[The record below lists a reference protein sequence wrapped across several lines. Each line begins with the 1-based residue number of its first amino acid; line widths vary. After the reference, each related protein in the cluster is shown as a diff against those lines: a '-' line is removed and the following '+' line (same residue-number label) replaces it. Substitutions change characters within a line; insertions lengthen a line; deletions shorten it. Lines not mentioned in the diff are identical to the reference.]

1 MWNAVHVAHISP
13 LNSDGRLADLGVE
26 FHSTIEDDVPDRLLA
41 LALDEEERQP
51 RGEVAVNPPAAGH
64 EFEDFGAWHVNDGN
78 EAHLLRS
85 GTGQVQFVDDDGVI
99 TVDVEAGDVMIIR
112 GAEHRFRALTPAVWV
127 LHFAGPAG
135 ADLVATQTGRQ
146 DSPWD

>member
-1 MWNAVHVAHISP
+1 MATLTPDDSSN
-13 LNSDGRLADLGVE
+13 RLTDLGVE
-26 FHSTIEDDVPDRLLA
+26 FHTTDEDDVPDHLLA
-41 LALDEEERQP
+41 LTLEKGERQT
-51 RGEVAVNPPAAGH
+51 RGEVAVDPPAAGQ

-85 GTGQVQFVDDDGVI
+85 GTGQVQFVDDGGVI

-112 GAEHRFRALTPAVWV
+112 GAEHRFRALSPAVWV
-127 LHFAGPAG
+127 LHFAGPEG

-146 DSPWD
+146 DNPWD

>member
-1 MWNAVHVAHISP
+1 MATLTPDDS
-13 LNSDGRLADLGVE
+13 SQRLADLGVE
-26 FHSTIEDDVPDRLLA
+26 FHTTDQDDVPDHLLA
-41 LALDEEERQP
+41 LALKEGERHP
-51 RGEVAVNPPAAGH
+51 RGEVAVDPPAAGK

-85 GTGQVQFVDDDGVI
+85 GTGQVQFVDDGGVI

-127 LHFAGPAG
+127 LHFAGAEG
-135 ADLVATQTGRQ
+135 ADLVATQTGRL
-146 DSPWD
+146 DTPWD

>member
-1 MWNAVHVAHISP
+1 MTTLTPGDS
-13 LNSDGRLADLGVE
+13 SQRLIDLSVE
-26 FHSTIEDDVPDRLLA
+26 FHTTDEDHVPDHLLA
-41 LALDEEERQP
+41 LALEEGERET
-51 RGEVAVNPPAAGH
+51 RGEAAVDPPAAGQ

-85 GTGQVQFVDDDGVI
+85 GTGQVQFVDDGGVI

-112 GAEHRFRALTPAVWV
+112 GAEHRFRALTPATWV
-127 LHFAGPAG
+127 LHFAGSEG

-146 DSPWD
+146 GSPWD

>member
-1 MWNAVHVAHISP
+1 MATLTPGDS
-13 LNSDGRLADLGVE
+13 SQRLTDLGVE
-26 FHSTIEDDVPDRLLA
+26 FHTTDQDDVPDHLLA
-41 LALDEEERQP
+41 LALKEGERQT
-51 RGEVAVNPPAAGH
+51 RGEVAVDPPAAGK

-85 GTGQVQFVDDDGVI
+85 GTGQVQFVDDNGVI
-99 TVDVEAGDVMIIR
+99 TVNVEAGDIMIIR

-127 LHFAGPAG
+127 LHFAGPEG

>member
-1 MWNAVHVAHISP
+1 MATLTPGDS
-13 LNSDGRLADLGVE
+13 SQRLTDLGVE
-26 FHSTIEDDVPDRLLA
+26 FHTTDEDDVPDHLLA
-41 LALDEEERQP
+41 LALEEGERQT
-51 RGEVAVNPPAAGH
+51 RGEVAVDPPAAGQ

-78 EAHLLRS
+78 EAHFLRS

-127 LHFAGPAG
+127 LHFAGVEG

>member
-1 MWNAVHVAHISP
+1 MATLTPGDS
-13 LNSDGRLADLGVE
+13 SQRLTDLGVE
-26 FHSTIEDDVPDRLLA
+26 FHTTDQDDVPDHLLA
-41 LALDEEERQP
+41 LALKEGERQT
-51 RGEVAVNPPAAGH
+51 RGEVAVDPPAAGK

-85 GTGQVQFVDDDGVI
+85 GTGQVQFVDDGGVI
-99 TVDVEAGDVMIIR
+99 TVNVEAEDVMIIR

-127 LHFAGPAG
+127 LHFAGPEG

>member
-1 MWNAVHVAHISP
+1 M
-13 LNSDGRLADLGVE
+13 D
-26 FHSTIEDDVPDRLLA
+26 
-41 LALDEEERQP
+41 
-51 RGEVAVNPPAAGH
+51 PPAAGH

-99 TVDVEAGDVMIIR
+99 TVDVKAGDVMITR

-127 LHFAGPAG
+127 LHFAGPEG

-146 DSPWD
+146 DTPWD

>member
-1 MWNAVHVAHISP
+1 MATLTPGDSSH
-13 LNSDGRLADLGVE
+13 RLTDLGVE
-26 FHSTIEDDVPDRLLA
+26 FHTTDEDDVPDYLLA
-41 LALDEEERQP
+41 LTLEEGERQT
-51 RGEVAVNPPAAGH
+51 RGEVAVDPPAAGQ

-85 GTGQVQFVDDDGVI
+85 GTGQVQFVDDGGVI

-127 LHFAGPAG
+127 LHFAGPEG

-146 DSPWD
+146 DTPWD

>member
-1 MWNAVHVAHISP
+1 MATLTPDDSSH
-13 LNSDGRLADLGVE
+13 RLTDLGVE
-26 FHSTIEDDVPDRLLA
+26 FHTTYEDDVPDHLLA
-41 LALDEEERQP
+41 LALREGERQT
-51 RGEVAVNPPAAGH
+51 RGEVAVDPPAAGQ

-78 EAHLLRS
+78 EAHLLLS
-85 GTGQVQFVDDDGVI
+85 GTGQVQFVDDGGVI

-127 LHFAGPAG
+127 LHFAGPEG

-146 DSPWD
+146 DTPWD

>member
-1 MWNAVHVAHISP
+1 MATLTPGDS
-13 LNSDGRLADLGVE
+13 SQRLTDLGVE
-26 FHSTIEDDVPDRLLA
+26 FHTTDEDDVPDHLLA
-41 LALDEEERQP
+41 LALVEGERHP
-51 RGEVAVNPPAAGH
+51 RGEVAVDPPTAGH

-85 GTGQVQFVDDDGVI
+85 GAGQVQFVDDGGVI

-127 LHFAGPAG
+127 LHFAGPEG

-146 DSPWD
+146 DTPWD

>member
-1 MWNAVHVAHISP
+1 MATLTPGDS
-13 LNSDGRLADLGVE
+13 SQRLTDLGVE
-26 FHSTIEDDVPDRLLA
+26 FHTTDDDDVPDHLLA
-41 LALDEEERQP
+41 LTLEEGERQT
-51 RGEVAVNPPAAGH
+51 RGEVAVDPPVAGQ

-85 GTGQVQFVDDDGVI
+85 GAGQVQFVDDGGVI

-127 LHFAGPAG
+127 LHFAGPEG

-146 DSPWD
+146 DTPWD

>member
-1 MWNAVHVAHISP
+1 MATLTPGDS
-13 LNSDGRLADLGVE
+13 SQRLTDLGVE
-26 FHSTIEDDVPDRLLA
+26 FHTTDEDDVPDHLLA
-41 LALDEEERQP
+41 LTLEEGERQT
-51 RGEVAVNPPAAGH
+51 RGEVAVDPPVAGQ

-85 GTGQVQFVDDDGVI
+85 GAGQVQFVDDGGVI

-127 LHFAGPAG
+127 LHFAGPEG

-146 DSPWD
+146 DTPWD

>member
-1 MWNAVHVAHISP
+1 MATLTPGDS
-13 LNSDGRLADLGVE
+13 SQRLTDLGVE
-26 FHSTIEDDVPDRLLA
+26 FHTTDDDDVHNHLLA
-41 LALDEEERQP
+41 LALEEGERQT
-51 RGEVAVNPPAAGH
+51 RGEVAVDPPVAGQ
-64 EFEDFGAWHVNDGN
+64 EFEDFGAWHVNDRN

-85 GTGQVQFVDDDGVI
+85 GAGQVQFVDDGGVI

-127 LHFAGPAG
+127 LHFAGPEG

-146 DSPWD
+146 DTPWD